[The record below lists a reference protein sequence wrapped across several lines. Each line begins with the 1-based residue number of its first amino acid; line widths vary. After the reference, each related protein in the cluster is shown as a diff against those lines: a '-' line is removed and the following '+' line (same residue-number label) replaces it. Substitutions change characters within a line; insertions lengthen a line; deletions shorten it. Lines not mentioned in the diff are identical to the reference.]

1 MRAAHFAL
9 FFSCFLDVSFGELL
23 AVTLPRWRCSGFQ
36 HSEWFETHTEEE
48 WEGLAPHAGSN
59 LTLLLTIQHTEGHTL
74 SKTRGGGSHCS
85 AGIGESRCQSSGYPV
100 LPLSPPAPPAPP
112 SCFLWTGSLLY
123 FSFSPFHCSFD
134 RTRAGFK
141 MTTQDYNSIKA
152 KNRAVNVIIVKVIW
166 DLGNFLR
173 FLPQTHRGGLR
184 CILFAINRW
193 NRWCRWVCLL
203 WTLCH
208 LLGTY
213 VWIMFNT
220 AVACSLQP
228 HWAAFIFQKCLQF

>member
-23 AVTLPRWRCSGFQ
+23 AVSLPRWRCSGFQ

-85 AGIGESRCQSSGYPV
+85 AGIGESRCQSSGYQV
-100 LPLSPPAPPAPP
+100 LPLSSPAPPPP
-112 SCFLWTGSLLY
+112 LHVFFELDHYCTFLSHPSTVPLTELE
-123 FSFSPFHCSFD
+123 
-134 RTRAGFK
+134 
-141 MTTQDYNSIKA
+141 QDLKWQHRIIIQLKL

-166 DLGNFLR
+166 DLDNFLR
-173 FLPQTHRGGLR
+173 VVPQTHHGGLR
-184 CILFAINRW
+184 CILSCYFS
-193 NRWCRWVCLL
+193 LL
-203 WTLCH
+203 LC
-208 LLGTY
+208 T
-213 VWIMFNT
+213 
-220 AVACSLQP
+220 
-228 HWAAFIFQKCLQF
+228 